1 MEESALNISKGWGP
15 SLLSKRIWGS
25 KHSWLYVVLFSVM
38 ALIASRLIL
47 CLLCH
52 MQDPEVDFVSKM
64 CSIWDNNWYYG
75 VIYDGYP
82 NEPTGHAE
90 GNAAAWAFF
99 PLDAILIRIF
109 SINGRFDYRTTGFIL
124 NNLFFLAGVLAS
136 YKYILLT
143 RKDANLALIYILLM
157 SFGPYCFYFS
167 CLYTE
172 SLFMLLTI
180 CVFIEMQQEH
190 YIRMGIF
197 GLLLSGCRATGI
209 FVVFSVLIFIIK
221 KHISKKSRFLEFL
234 KDTMTNKSLL
244 IGTCMIPAGLF
255 LYMFYLYKL
264 TGDSLAFA
272 HIELAWGREAKAFEL
287 IPFIGKSLLST
298 EFVDVYEVAVLFIVI
313 VTLIFHVKRYL
324 HETILYIVPVVLQ
337 FFSPSLLGVARYSI
351 GTGVF
356 VIAFVEM
363 LKTHLS
369 KTAQIVVYAFLLML
383 SFILSMSWFMR
394 RPITIG

>member
-1 MEESALNISKGWGP
+1 MNISKGWGP

-25 KHSWLYVVLFSVM
+25 KHSWLYVVLFPVM

-52 MQDPEVDFVSKM
+52 MQDPEVDSVSKM

-99 PLDAILIRIF
+99 PLDAMLIRIF

-221 KHISKKSRFLEFL
+221 KHISKKKQVPR
-234 KDTMTNKSLL
+234 
-244 IGTCMIPAGLF
+244 I
-255 LYMFYLYKL
+255 
-264 TGDSLAFA
+264 
-272 HIELAWGREAKAFEL
+272 FERHDD
-287 IPFIGKSLLST
+287 K
-298 EFVDVYEVAVLFIVI
+298 
-313 VTLIFHVKRYL
+313 
-324 HETILYIVPVVLQ
+324 
-337 FFSPSLLGVARYSI
+337 
-351 GTGVF
+351 
-356 VIAFVEM
+356 
-363 LKTHLS
+363 
-369 KTAQIVVYAFLLML
+369 
-383 SFILSMSWFMR
+383 
-394 RPITIG
+394 